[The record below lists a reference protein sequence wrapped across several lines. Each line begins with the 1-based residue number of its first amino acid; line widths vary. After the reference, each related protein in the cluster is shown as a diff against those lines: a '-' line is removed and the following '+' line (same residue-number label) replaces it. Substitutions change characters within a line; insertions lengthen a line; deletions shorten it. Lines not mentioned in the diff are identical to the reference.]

1 MSLIETLM
9 FIDFRSRAKAL
20 KNIESNEFMGVSRLV
35 FTAFFDQGVH
45 AACNASGNELN
56 KVSLLMPCQFL
67 RQYLIEFLH
76 CNADFDQL
84 RSASQPF

>member
-1 MSLIETLM
+1 
-9 FIDFRSRAKAL
+9 
-20 KNIESNEFMGVSRLV
+20 MGVSRLV
-35 FTAFFDQGVH
+35 FTAFFDQDVD
-45 AACNASGNELN
+45 AAYNAPWNE
-56 KVSLLMPCQFL
+56 VSLLMPCQFL